1 MASGS
6 LALVTAR
13 APCVSIRDQFIFVC
27 CQWQVKGHQHI
38 EILSSS
44 RLFFVVRAR
53 YQRPRLNA
61 WQWKYDSAPVIM
73 L

>member
-13 APCVSIRDQFIFVC
+13 APCVYQRSIHLCVLPMPGQ
-27 CQWQVKGHQHI
+27 GHQQI
-38 EILSSS
+38 EFLSSS
-44 RLFFVVRAR
+44 RLFFVIRAR
-53 YQRPRLNA
+53 YQRSRLNA

>member
-1 MASGS
+1 MPG
-6 LALVTAR
+6 
-13 APCVSIRDQFIFVC
+13 Q
-27 CQWQVKGHQHI
+27 GHQQI
-38 EILSSS
+38 EFLSSS
-44 RLFFVVRAR
+44 RLFFVIGAR